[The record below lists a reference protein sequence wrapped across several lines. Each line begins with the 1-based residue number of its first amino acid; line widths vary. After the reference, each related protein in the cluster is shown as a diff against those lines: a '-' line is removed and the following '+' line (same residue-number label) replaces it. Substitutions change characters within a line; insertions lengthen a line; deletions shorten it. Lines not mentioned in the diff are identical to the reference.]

1 MKKIILS
8 VMFMLSLLS
17 ISKTVKKEDI
27 YPKAEQGMVKH
38 IVILDEKAD
47 EGSYLIKLKF
57 GREEVIDCNQHFL
70 IDGKIEE
77 KVLEGYGYTYY
88 EFKGSD
94 KMASTLMACGTQAK
108 TKKDVFYNSEEII
121 RYNSKLPVVIYA
133 PKDVFVNYT
142 VYEKIVDEKL
152 K

>member
-8 VMFMLSLLS
+8 GILVLSLLTMS
-17 ISKTVKKEDI
+17 RTVKKDDI

-38 IVILDEKAD
+38 TIVLSQKEDENN
-47 EGSYLIKLKF
+47 YMIKLKF
-57 GREEVIDCNQHFL
+57 GREEEVDCNQHFL

-77 KVLEGYGYTYY
+77 KILDGYGYNYY
-88 EFKGSD
+88 VFNGSD
-94 KMASTLMACGTQAK
+94 KMASTLMACAVQTK

-121 RYNSKLPVVIYA
+121 RYNSKLPIVVYA
-133 PKDVFVNYT
+133 PKGVFVNYS